1 MRTKTLLLMAA
12 IGMAGLSLSM
22 AQVYSVN
29 AVGYVNVDID
39 SGFKIVANPLNAG
52 GNMLSEVIPSTTT
65 GVQALMW
72 NGSGF
77 TPSAYIEGVGWTQD
91 LPFPPGVAM
100 FMTAPAATTITF
112 VGEVPQ
118 GVLSTDLPAGF
129 SLKGSP
135 VPQSASLLDLGFP
148 AVTGD
153 QILFW
158 TGTGYAPSA
167 YIEGVAFTGRD
178 TPAVAEG
185 FFVQNP
191 GADKVWTRTFS
202 VNE

>member
-1 MRTKTLLLMAA
+1 MRTKTLLLTAA

-52 GNMLSEVIPSTTT
+52 GNMLSDVIPSAPT
-65 GVQALMW
+65 GTQVLQWTGA
-72 NGSGF
+72 SY
-77 TPSAYIEGVGWTQD
+77 TPSAFIEGLGWTVD
-91 LPFPPGVAM
+91 MPFPPGEAM
-100 FMTAPAATTITF
+100 FMTAPEATTITF

-118 GVLSTDLPAGF
+118 GDLSTDLPSGF

-135 VPQSASLLDLGFP
+135 VPQAASLSDLGFP
-148 AVTGD
+148 GTTGD
-153 QILFW
+153 QVLFW
-158 TGTGYAPSA
+158 NGSGFEPSA
-167 YIEGVAFTGRD
+167 FIEGLGWTGRD
-178 TPAVAEG
+178 TPEVAEG

-191 GADKVWTRTFS
+191 GNDKVWTRTFS